1 MESEFPTVNRLAIMK
16 LTPPVVRKSPAFT
29 LIELLVVI
37 AIIAILAAMLLPALS
52 SARQK
57 SQQINC
63 VSNLKQLTIAY
74 YMYQQDYGKAVAYGD
89 VNDLWMKTLIL
100 YQAQVATV
108 RLCPL
113 ASQTNR
119 ATMGA
124 GNAATP
130 WLWNANNNPL
140 LDLGSYAINAW
151 LYTYDGAS
159 QWVAD
164 PTKYFPKDTSIT
176 QPSLT
181 PVFMDANWP
190 DTWVEISG
198 TPPTD
203 LFNGDSGTA
212 LGRVCL
218 TRHPLTR
225 GVKVAQGQKLPGAI
239 NMSYA
244 DGHAG
249 KLLLQNIKTVI
260 WHLGYLP
267 TGNPWALQP

>member
-1 MESEFPTVNRLAIMK
+1 
-16 LTPPVVRKSPAFT
+16 
-29 LIELLVVI
+29 
-37 AIIAILAAMLLPALS
+37 
-52 SARQK
+52 
-57 SQQINC
+57 
-63 VSNLKQLTIAY
+63 
-74 YMYQQDYGKAVAYGD
+74 
-89 VNDLWMKTLIL
+89 
-100 YQAQVATV
+100 
-108 RLCPL
+108 
-113 ASQTNR
+113 
-119 ATMGA
+119 
-124 GNAATP
+124 
-130 WLWNANNNPL
+130 
-140 LDLGSYAINAW
+140 
-151 LYTYDGAS
+151 
-159 QWVAD
+159 
-164 PTKYFPKDTSIT
+164 
-176 QPSLT
+176 
-181 PVFMDANWP
+181 MDANWP

-267 TGNPWALQP
+267 TGNPWALNLSSVCPAPLAGRLYARRGASNTFLTFSAIAPMSNGFCKNSTPSGSTPWWAITSAL

>member
-130 WLWNANNNPL
+130 WLERQQQPAPGPGEL
-140 LDLGSYAINAW
+140 CHQRLA
-151 LYTYDGAS
+151 LYLRWRQPVGRRSHQVLS
-159 QWVAD
+159 QRHLHHPAVAD
-164 PTKYFPKDTSIT
+164 AGLHGRQLARY
-176 QPSLT
+176 
-181 PVFMDANWP
+181 
-190 DTWVEISG
+190 
-198 TPPTD
+198 
-203 LFNGDSGTA
+203 
-212 LGRVCL
+212 LG
-218 TRHPLTR
+218 
-225 GVKVAQGQKLPGAI
+225 
-239 NMSYA
+239 
-244 DGHAG
+244 
-249 KLLLQNIKTVI
+249 
-260 WHLGYLP
+260 
-267 TGNPWALQP
+267 